1 MILTLIAKKREQE
14 GKKWTNFLFV
24 KNEKWYSVKFV
35 KDCAPPQVYEVADG
49 VKRAFIE
56 LTEENKFDIVEGERA
71 VIFIENYKKLSA
83 EALTA
88 AGNAEKKKIETYRQ
102 KREQD
107 RINFLLPSDDTE
119 LPFA

>member
-1 MILTLIAKKREQE
+1 MIMTLIAKKREKG

-35 KDCAPPQVYEVADG
+35 KDCAPPKIYKVADG
-49 VKRAFIE
+49 IRRAFIE
-56 LTEENKFDIVEGERA
+56 LTQENKFDIKEGERA
-71 VIFIENYKKLSA
+71 VIFVENYNELSA

-88 AGNAEKKKIETYRQ
+88 AINAETKKIEAYRQ

-107 RINFLLPSDDTE
+107 KINFLLPSDETE
-119 LPFA
+119 LPFE

>member
-1 MILTLIAKKREQE
+1 MILTLIAKKKEQD
-14 GKKWTNFLFV
+14 GKKWTNYLFV

-35 KDCAPPQVYEVADG
+35 KDCAPPQTYEVADG
-49 VKRAFIE
+49 IKRAFIE
-56 LTEENKFDIVEGERA
+56 LTKKNKFDIKEGERA
-71 VIFIENYKKLSA
+71 VVFVENYNELSA

-88 AGNAEKKKIETYRQ
+88 AVNAEKKKIEKFRQ

-119 LPFA
+119 IPF

>member
-1 MILTLIAKKREQE
+1 MILTLIAKKREQD
-14 GKKWTNFLFV
+14 GKKWTNFSFV

-56 LTEENKFDIVEGERA
+56 LTKENKFDIVEGGRA
-71 VIFIENYKKLSA
+71 VIFVENYNELSA

-88 AGNAEKKKIETYRQ
+88 AVNAEKKKIETYRQ

-119 LPFA
+119 IPF

>member
-1 MILTLIAKKREQE
+1 MILTLIAKKREYD
-14 GKKWTNFLFV
+14 GKKWTNFSFV

-35 KDCAPPQVYEVADG
+35 KDCAPPQAYEVADG

-56 LTEENKFDIVEGERA
+56 LTKENKFDIKEGESA
-71 VIFIENYKKLSA
+71 VIFVENYNELSA

-88 AGNAEKKKIETYRQ
+88 AANAETKKIEKYRE